1 VNTLTSSELVDAD
14 GSVGIKLAQP
24 PNVSRGTY
32 PGGSLILSEEE
43 VRVLDALSL
52 PHRLTFGQLMRATA
66 LDREELRL
74 ALSDLHA
81 KGLTVRLETVV
92 ESYSCH
98 IAGPMTAS
106 PQERAGTSAWSL
118 QP

>member
-24 PNVSRGTY
+24 PSVSRGTY

-66 LDREELRL
+66 LDREGLRL

-106 PQERAGTSAWSL
+106 L
-118 QP
+118 